1 MKFYGKT
8 NLHGCEGKVK
18 NAAVFIHPGSCFKLV
33 EQKGVTFKIKNCNL
47 ITVNSFQFLSYN

>member
-18 NAAVFIHPGSCFKLV
+18 NAAVFIHPGSCFELV

-47 ITVNSFQFLSYN
+47 IRESSF

>member
-1 MKFYGKT
+1 MVKQTCRDVKARS
-8 NLHGCEGKVK
+8 K

-47 ITVNSFQFLSYN
+47 ITVHSFQFL